1 MWLQSILLWSEEYKY
16 RRDRGFRFYSWI
28 ARSSFSQGSWTEK
41 KKTTKVNDN
50 FRLPYHNVA
59 NRETVTIFGE
69 LESLDDLKKH
79 HLAIIWAVKCWFAC
93 ILYPIHLWTSQI
105 LPWNLF
111 YCKKST
117 FLAIFLALIYC
128 TWICFEYFLLNVI
141 CRVDDYIY
149 DGNKDDLDA
158 SNDADFS
165 LKSCSKSEKKSS
177 KKVQI

>member
-16 RRDRGFRFYSWI
+16 RRDRGFRFYMWI

-50 FRLPYHNVA
+50 FRLPYHNFA
-59 NRETVTIFGE
+59 NRETVTIFGITRWSKE
-69 LESLDDLKKH
+69 ASFCYYLGCEMLICMHSL
-79 HLAIIWAVKCWFAC
+79 
-93 ILYPIHLWTSQI
+93 PIHLWTSQI
-105 LPWNLF
+105 LPRNLF
-111 YCKKST
+111 CCKKST
-117 FLAIFLALIYC
+117 FLAMFLALIYC
-128 TWICFEYFLLNVI
+128 TWICFEYFLFNVI

-165 LKSCSKSEKKSS
+165 LKSCSKPKKKSS

>member
-16 RRDRGFRFYSWI
+16 RRDRGFRFYMWI

-50 FRLPYHNVA
+50 FRLPYHNFA
-59 NRETVTIFGE
+59 NRETVTIFGITRWSKE
-69 LESLDDLKKH
+69 ASFSYYLGCEMLICMHSLPHSSVDVTDLTLKFI
-79 HLAIIWAVKCWFAC
+79 LLQEVNILGNLSRID
-93 ILYPIHLWTSQI
+93 ILYL
-105 LPWNLF
+105 NLF
-111 YCKKST
+111 W
-117 FLAIFLALIYC
+117 IF
-128 TWICFEYFLLNVI
+128 FLLNVI

-165 LKSCSKSEKKSS
+165 LKSCSKPKKKSS